1 MKFRTETDQTVRVP
15 TDYARMLFNMSTVT
29 NSGDLR
35 YWEPARVLKRFVM
48 RFYKNKIIIII

>member
-1 MKFRTETDQTVRVP
+1 
-15 TDYARMLFNMSTVT
+15 MSTVT